1 MSVGAQRPIK
11 IANLSAC
18 PGSASPTVTQVKIDI
33 PTEARDAK
41 KHHLDK
47 LIFFTFPPSQNELH
61 CLFLESNQ
69 PNAHCFLHFLKIVP
83 RTGFEPVTHGLEGRC
98 SIQLSYR
105 GLCYILLLRHQSKAT
120 DPTKIAAPK
129 VATSTI
135 NSNTVKTFRKKRE
148 RVIGI
153 EPTTFSLEG

>member
-47 LIFFTFPPSQNELH
+47 LTFLIIIPFFN
-61 CLFLESNQ
+61 C
-69 PNAHCFLHFLKIVP
+69 
-83 RTGFEPVTHGLEGRC
+83 
-98 SIQLSYR
+98 
-105 GLCYILLLRHQSKAT
+105 
-120 DPTKIAAPK
+120 APDR
-129 VATSTI
+129 I
-135 NSNTVKTFRKKRE
+135 
-148 RVIGI
+148 
-153 EPTTFSLEG
+153 